1 MKHRPT
7 LHRQSSIIDLAQRRA
22 SREYDKRVV
31 SIDEIER
38 RLRADA
44 RHIALGVN
52 PGDEVLL
59 TDTPG
64 CIIPA
69 GWHTVSHVNPD
80 GTFRV
85 GGNTAVMPERVAE
98 IRRFRAEPHVPVRE
112 LIVMLACAGLI
123 GFALAVGG
131 F

>member
-64 CIIPA
+64 SIIPA
-69 GWHTVSHVNPD
+69 GWHGVSHVNPD
-80 GTFRV
+80 GTFHV

-98 IRRFRAEPHVPVRE
+98 IVRGDVSKRE
-112 LIVMLACAGLI
+112 VVYLVAGLAI
-123 GFALAVGG
+123 AFVVGVLLWVLS
-131 F
+131 